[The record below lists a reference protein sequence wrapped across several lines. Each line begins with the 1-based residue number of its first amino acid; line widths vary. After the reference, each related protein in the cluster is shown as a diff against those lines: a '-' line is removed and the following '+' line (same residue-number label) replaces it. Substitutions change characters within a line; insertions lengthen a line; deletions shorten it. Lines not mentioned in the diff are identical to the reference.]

1 MLPPVLIFIRTEG
14 REGKRERCTHTHTH
28 TYQLRYA
35 SFVLISNLFQSFP
48 TIFFVRPFVYALQK
62 FHCANRKRISKV
74 QKSEFFDFAQY
85 ILGTRRTFINKIA
98 NARFRSIARSIA
110 KLELLGS
117 SSINWRRCTDGSV
130 VIFFRPYNFH
140 NFLAPCPRG
149 RNIIDRER
157 CIGVRM
163 DRLWLHIS
171 WMQMERRLIFSSS
184 LQLTRFPG
192 THARPRSSIC
202 SRVYRSR
209 VGK

>member
-14 REGKRERCTHTHTH
+14 REGKRERCTHTHVSTS
-28 TYQLRYA
+28 LR
-35 SFVLISNLFQSFP
+35 
-48 TIFFVRPFVYALQK
+48 FVRLNLEFVSKFSHYFFRSPFCVRAPKIPLRESK
-62 FHCANRKRISKV
+62 EDFESTEIRILRFRAIYPRN
-74 QKSEFFDFAQY
+74 E
-85 ILGTRRTFINKIA
+85 RRTFINKIA

-130 VIFFRPYNFH
+130 VIFFRPYNFQ

-149 RNIIDRER
+149 RNIINRER

-202 SRVYRSR
+202 SRVCRSR